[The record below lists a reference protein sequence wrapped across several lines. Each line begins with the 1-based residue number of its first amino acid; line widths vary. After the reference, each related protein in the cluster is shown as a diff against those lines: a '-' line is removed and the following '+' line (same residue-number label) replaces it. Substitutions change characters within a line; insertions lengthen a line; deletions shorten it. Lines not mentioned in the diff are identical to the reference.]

1 MNPGEDIMMVDDLL
15 LRSQSQK
22 DVKLIQDDRIITIE
36 TGGRDNEHS
45 DNAKQTVGNDG
56 LKCESKRK

>member
-22 DVKLIQDDRIITIE
+22 DMKLIQDDRIITIE
-36 TGGRDNEHS
+36 TGGHDNEHS

-56 LKCESKRK
+56 LKFESKRK